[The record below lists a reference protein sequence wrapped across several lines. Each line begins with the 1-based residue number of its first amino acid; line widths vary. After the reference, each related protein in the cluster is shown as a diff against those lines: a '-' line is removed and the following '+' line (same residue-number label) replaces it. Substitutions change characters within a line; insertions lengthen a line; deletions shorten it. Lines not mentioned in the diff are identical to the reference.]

1 MFDLQNKGK
10 LQNFSDFVGFAWT
23 FRKKFFANSLSK
35 KLDWR
40 LDWSGAKDVRCVC
53 SSCVSICNMM
63 WILNMIEVIMILLFN
78 LVTSFKAS
86 TRLVTTHRA
95 TNRHLRF
102 GPFQGHLEQRF
113 SGTCRATFE
122 NMTEKWKPMEWTTAS
137 AGLPLCGFYSFQMM
151 AIPYNTFRKKRINV
165 LKYVWRQKFL
175 FYPFWH

>member
-1 MFDLQNKGK
+1 
-10 LQNFSDFVGFAWT
+10 
-23 FRKKFFANSLSK
+23 
-35 KLDWR
+35 
-40 LDWSGAKDVRCVC
+40 
-53 SSCVSICNMM
+53 
-63 WILNMIEVIMILLFN
+63 MILLFN

-151 AIPYNTFRKKRINV
+151 AIPCNTFRKKELTYWNMFEDRNFYFTHSGTK
-165 LKYVWRQKFL
+165 LFKKKFL
-175 FYPFWH
+175 IMFQNLFLRACQGMTIIWVNEWVVPSWVSEWVEAAKGQPGTDYSC